1 MGLYRDGVTAADPTR
16 SPTIAF
22 LGAGSTV
29 FTKTLL
35 GDLLSRPELAEA
47 DVRLHDIDA
56 HRLGLS
62 ERVAQRVAT
71 AVDARPTLTATL
83 DRERA
88 LDGADFVLSTVQVG
102 GYRPG
107 TVRDFEIPKRYGLEQ
122 TIGDTLGIGGIF
134 RALRTIPVML
144 EFVRDMERLCPDA
157 LHLNYVNPMAMIT
170 WALNEASSVRTVGL
184 CHSVPHTAHQL
195 ADDLGVP
202 RGEIRY
208 KVAGINHLAFY
219 LSLTHGGED
228 LYPRLREVA
237 ASGRVPDWNRVR
249 YDAFRRLGWFVTE
262 SSEHFAEY
270 VPWYLK
276 PGRPDLVERLNIPI
290 DEYPGRCE
298 VYEVAWE
305 FIERELNDPG
315 SQSPEALR
323 AAIAAADI
331 DVMPGSVEHTVRE
344 FETLNE
350 VHESVEYG
358 AKIVHSAWTDTPR
371 TVYGNVTNDGL
382 IDGLPDG
389 CCVEVPCLVDGQG
402 VQPTRVGALPPQLT
416 ALMRTHVNVQ
426 ELVVRAVLDQ
436 DVRHVHHAALL
447 EPRTAAQLDP
457 DQIESLV
464 NDLLEA
470 HADMLPEAFRS
481 GARPGAR

>member
-1 MGLYRDGVTAADPTR
+1 VT
-16 SPTIAF
+16 SPRIAF

-35 GDLLSRPELAEA
+35 GDLLSRPELQDA

-56 HRLGLS
+56 HRLELS
-62 ERVAQRVAT
+62 RRVAGRVAE
-71 AVDARPTLTATL
+71 TLGASPRITATL
-83 DRERA
+83 DREAA
-88 LDGADFVLSTVQVG
+88 LDGADVVFSTIQVG

-157 LHLNYVNPMAMIT
+157 LHLSYVNPMAMIT
-170 WALNEASSVRTVGL
+170 WALNEASSVPTVGL
-184 CHSVPHTAHQL
+184 CHSVPHTAQQL

-202 RGEIRY
+202 RDELRY
-208 KVAGINHLAFY
+208 RVAGINHLAFF
-219 LSLTHGGED
+219 LTLEHDGRD
-228 LYPRLREVA
+228 LDPRLRELA
-237 ASGRVPDWNRVR
+237 ESGRVPAWNRVR
-249 YDAFRRLGWFVTE
+249 YDAFRRLGRFVTE

-276 PGRPDLVERLNIPI
+276 RDRPDLVERFGIPI

-298 VYEVAWE
+298 VYEVAWD
-305 FIERELNDPG
+305 FLERELDAPG
-315 SQSPEALR
+315 SQSAEALR
-323 AAIAAADI
+323 AAIDAAGI
-331 DVMPGSVEHTVRE
+331 DVMPESVDHAVRE
-344 FETLNE
+344 FETLHE
-350 VHESVEYG
+350 VRESVEYG
-358 AKIVHSAWTDTPR
+358 AKIVHSLWTGTPR
-371 TVYGNVTNDGL
+371 TVYGNVINHGL

-402 VQPTRVGALPPQLT
+402 VQPTRVGTLPPQLT
-416 ALMRTHVNVQ
+416 GLMRSHVNVQ

-457 DQIESLV
+457 DQIERLV
-464 NDLLEA
+464 NELLEA
-470 HADMLPEAFRS
+470 HADLLPPYLRPTGS
-481 GARPGAR
+481 GRVATPVAAGGGRG

>member
-1 MGLYRDGVTAADPTR
+1 MTR
-16 SPTIAF
+16 PRIAF

-35 GDLLSRPELAEA
+35 GDLLSRPALREAEI
-47 DVRLHDIDA
+47 RLHDIDA
-56 HRLGLS
+56 HRLELS
-62 ERVAQRVAT
+62 ERVAKRVASVVG
-71 AVDARPTLTATL
+71 AGPTITATL
-83 DRERA
+83 DREA
-88 LDGADFVLSTVQVG
+88 AIEGADFVLSTIQVG

-107 TVRDFEIPKRYGLEQ
+107 TVRDFEIAKRYGLQQ

-144 EFVRDMERLCPDA
+144 EFVRDIERLAPDA

-170 WALNEASSVRTVGL
+170 WALNEASQVPTVGL

-195 ADDLGVP
+195 ADDLNVP
-202 RGEIRY
+202 RDELRY
-208 KVAGINHLAFY
+208 RVAGINHLAFY
-219 LSLTHGGED
+219 LSLEHRGED
-228 LYPRLREVA
+228 LYPRLRAFAE
-237 ASGRVPDWNRVR
+237 SGDVPDWNRVR

-276 PGRPDLVERLNIPI
+276 GDRPDLIQRFNIPI

-305 FIERELNDPG
+305 FIEDELTEPG
-315 SQSPEALR
+315 ARSADELR
-323 AAIAAADI
+323 AAIRAADI
-331 DVMPGSVEHTVRE
+331 DVMPGSVEHTVHE

-358 AKIVHSAWTDTPR
+358 AKIIDSVWTDTPR
-371 TVYGNVTNDGL
+371 TVYGNVLNHGL

-389 CCVEVPCLVDGQG
+389 CAVEVPCLVDAQG
-402 VQPTRVGALPPQLT
+402 VQPTRVGRMPPQLT
-416 ALMRTHVNVQ
+416 ALMRTNVNVQ
-426 ELVVRAVLDQ
+426 ELVVRAVLDE

-447 EPRTAAQLDP
+447 DPRTAAQLDP
-457 DQIESLV
+457 DQIQSLV
-464 NDLLEA
+464 NDLLDA
-470 HADMLPEAFRS
+470 HADVLPGAFRS
-481 GARPGAR
+481 GRREER

>member
-1 MGLYRDGVTAADPTR
+1 MTPPR
-16 SPTIAF
+16 IAF

-35 GDLLSRPELAEA
+35 GDLLSRPELHDA
-47 DVRLHDIDA
+47 DIRLHDIDA
-56 HRLGLS
+56 HRLELS
-62 ERVAQRVAT
+62 ERVAHRVAAT
-71 AVDARPTLTATL
+71 VDARPQVSATL
-83 DRERA
+83 DREAA
-88 LDGADFVLSTVQVG
+88 LDGADFVLSTIQVG

-107 TVRDFEIPKRYGLEQ
+107 TVRDFDIPKRYGLEQ
-122 TIGDTLGIGGIF
+122 TIGDTLGIGGIM

-144 EFVRDMERLCPDA
+144 AFVRDMERLCPDA
-157 LHLNYVNPMAMIT
+157 LHLNYVNPMPMIT
-170 WALNEASSVRTVGL
+170 WALNEASSVPTVGL

-202 RGEIRY
+202 REEIRY

-219 LSLTHGGED
+219 LTLEHDGED
-228 LYPRLREVA
+228 LYPRLRELA

-276 PGRPDLVERLNIPI
+276 KDRPDLIERFNIPI

-298 VYEVAWE
+298 IYEVAWG
-305 FIERELNDPG
+305 FIERELNEPG
-315 SQSPEALR
+315 SQSADELR
-323 AAIAAADI
+323 AAIEAAEI
-331 DVMPGSVEHTVRE
+331 EVMPGSVEHTVHE
-344 FETLNE
+344 FETLSE

-358 AKIVHSAWTDTPR
+358 AKIIHSVWTGTPR
-371 TVYGNVTNDGL
+371 TVYGNVINHGL
-382 IDGLPDG
+382 VDGLPDG
-389 CCVEVPCLVDGQG
+389 CCVEVPCLADGQG

-426 ELVVRAVLDQ
+426 ELVVRAVLDE

-447 EPRTAAQLDP
+447 DPRTAAQLDP

-464 NDLLEA
+464 NELLEA
-470 HADMLPEAFRS
+470 HADLLPEAFRPPR
-481 GARPGAR
+481 RPSAA